1 MGVVAM
7 AAALIFLTAIQTL
20 HAQEKSSLTDFESSS
35 SHEKLNISHEEIL
48 DPCELQEKLVLAEE
62 KNKLITKSLIQA
74 NIEAEVLRKQNQ
86 VLLEKFDV
94 LSLGSLSSDPS
105 SIEAKLLN
113 SLSEIRLLKDKAN
126 KANDAVIALSES
138 LAVLL
143 KTSTNINPQSRMAVE
158 IEIRKASSI
167 LNSFSVKQE
176 NNKPSDLSG
185 GKIIDVQENIELV
198 VANIGSKSGV
208 KLGMTFSVLRNE
220 KKIATVC
227 VIDVR
232 ENISG
237 ATIQNLISDNIPV
250 EKGDVLQADLNK

>member
-35 SHEKLNISHEEIL
+35 SHEKLDTSHEENL
-48 DPCELQEKLVLAEE
+48 DACVLQEKLVLAEE

-86 VLLEKFDV
+86 VLLEKFEV
-94 LSLGSLSSDPS
+94 LSLNSLSGDQN

-113 SLSEIRLLKDKAN
+113 SLSEMRLLKDKAN
-126 KANDAVIALSES
+126 KANDAIIALSES
-138 LAVLL
+138 LEVLL

-158 IEIRKASSI
+158 IEMRKASGI

-176 NNKPSDLSG
+176 NNKTRDLSA

-198 VANIGSKSGV
+198 VANIGAKNGV

-220 KKIATVC
+220 KKLP
-227 VIDVR
+227 R
-232 ENISG
+232 S
-237 ATIQNLISDNIPV
+237 
-250 EKGDVLQADLNK
+250 VLLMSAKTFQVL